1 MALGDS
7 YASLLELKA
16 RIGLASGDTAD
27 DDALTNALAVASRG
41 IESCTHRQFNDA
53 GSATSRVYPAESHR
67 LVKPDDFSTTAGLV
81 VETDTTGDGTYDTTW
96 TSADYELRPLNGV
109 VSGVSGWPYWR
120 VRAVDASRLRF
131 PRGDRAAVR
140 VTARWG
146 WTAVPAPVKEATL
159 ILAEDVFKLKDS
171 PFGAGGY
178 GEYGRIRAREN
189 PNVWLR
195 IMPYVRDAVLV
206 V

>member
-7 YASLLELKA
+7 YASLAELKN
-16 RIGLASGDTAD
+16 RVGISDGDTQD
-27 DDALTNALAVASRG
+27 DDAMTSALDVASRG
-41 IESCTHRQFNDA
+41 IEFCTHRQFNDA
-53 GSATSRVYPAESHR
+53 GTASAR
-67 LVKPDDFSTTAGLV
+67 LFYADTRHLAKVDDFSTADDLV
-81 VETDTTGDGTYDTTW
+81 IETDTAGDGTYATTW
-96 TSADYELRPLNGV
+96 TTSDYELQPLNGIV
-109 VSGVSGWPYWR
+109 DSVSGWPFWR
-120 VRAVDASRLRF
+120 IRAVERWF
-131 PRGDRAAVR
+131 PCGERRAGLR

-146 WTAVPAPVKEATL
+146 WTAIPAPVKEATL
-159 ILAEDVFKLKDS
+159 ILAEDVFKLKDT

-206 V
+206 A

>member
-7 YASLLELKA
+7 YASLAELKK
-16 RIGLASGDTAD
+16 RIGLAVGDTAD
-27 DDALTNALAVASRG
+27 DDALTAALAVASRG

-53 GSATSRVYPAESHR
+53 GAATARLFYPDTAARTRV
-67 LVKPDDFSTTAGLV
+67 DDFSTTTGLV
-81 VETDTTGDGTYDTTW
+81 IETDTSGDGTFATTW
-96 TSADYELRPLNGV
+96 AASDYELQPLNGV
-109 VSGVSGWPYWR
+109 ADGMSGWPFWR
-120 VRAVDASRLRF
+120 IKAVGRYFPCRTSRASL
-131 PRGDRAAVR
+131 R

-195 IMPYVRDAVLV
+195 IQPYVRDAVLV
-206 V
+206 A

>member
-7 YASLLELKA
+7 YASLAELKA
-16 RIGLASGDTAD
+16 RIGLPVSDTAD
-27 DDALTNALAVASRG
+27 DDALTAALAVASRG

-53 GSATSRVYPAESHR
+53 GSATSRVYTAESRR
-67 LVKPDDFSTTAGLV
+67 LVKPDDFSTTTGLV
-81 VETDTTGDGTYDTTW
+81 IETDTTGDGTYDTTW

-109 VSGVSGWPYWR
+109 VDGVSGWPYWR
-120 VRAVDASRLRF
+120 VRAVSASRLRF
-131 PRGDRAAVR
+131 PCGDRAAVR

-195 IMPYVRDAVLV
+195 IQPYVRDSVLV
-206 V
+206 A

>member
-7 YASLLELKA
+7 YATLVELKA
-16 RIGLASGDTAD
+16 RLNISDSSDDAGLAS
-27 DDALTNALAVASRG
+27 ALAVASRG
-41 IESCTHRQFNDA
+41 IESCCRRQFNDA
-53 GSATSRVYPAESHR
+53 GSATAR
-67 LVKPDDFSTTAGLV
+67 LFHPDSARLAKVDDFSTTTGLV
-81 VETDTTGDGTYDTTW
+81 VESDTSGDGTFETTW
-96 TSADYELRPLNGV
+96 ASAEYELQPLNGV
-109 VSGVSGWPYWR
+109 VDGVSGWPYWKI
-120 VRAVDASRLRF
+120 
-131 PRGDRAAVR
+131 RAAGTTGRYFPCTRARATVR

-146 WTAVPAPVKEATL
+146 WTAVPAPVKEGTL
-159 ILAEDVFKLKDS
+159 ILAEDIFKLKDS

-206 V
+206 A